1 MAEGTGS
8 AALLRQLDRYLAGLR
23 PHRDPDELELAT
35 HLAAALRRLV
45 VETATA
51 SAADRAR
58 VRAAVHY
65 VALRRGTPRGPPP
78 SPSAPHRAS
87 RSRRRTFA
95 AGHSASVIP

>member
-8 AALLRQLDRYLAGLR
+8 AALLRQLDRYLAG
-23 PHRDPDELELAT
+23 
-35 HLAAALRRLV
+35 LRRLV

-65 VALRRGTPRGPPP
+65 VALRRGFPAPRGERRPTRGV
-78 SPSAPHRAS
+78 AEDVRVVNDILQRLGRADLVVADPIVP
-87 RSRRRTFA
+87 A
-95 AGHSASVIP
+95 AAANRD